1 TLRPVLYA
9 TASQERQYGLV
20 ERAGTVG
27 WPATQVVL
35 IDDDQGQSGS
45 RAHERPGF
53 QDLRGALALDQVG
66 IVLVLEV
73 ARWARNCSEWY
84 RVLEVAALA
93 GPLIGDID
101 GVYDPRDYHDRL
113 LLGLKGA
120 LSEAE
125 LYTLKTRLH
134 GGRLTKARQGTLV
147 QMLPVG
153 LVRPREGRVP
163 LDPHLDV
170 QTTVRTVL
178 GQLGGW
184 GGPAGG
190 WRPGRPSAVGGPG
203 LAPGGEDPGTGV
215 GQPASY
221 APLSHAHQSRL
232 CRGLRLWAPPPS
244 RGADPGRADA
254 ADPATGRGV
263 ASAGPGGLPRLHP
276 LGALGAQSGTPTPEP
291 MQVHSQPGYAAPR
304 DGAAAR
310 PRLLCPLW
318 APVDGPLWRECRL
331 RL

>member
-1 TLRPVLYA
+1 AGARRAPCAARAGPGCRGGAGRGWGGSGPPGSPGAGGGPGRCPCHIPRGSSCRSCTDSSSCGCWSKAVSHTCPRVRRPVMTPQPKILATHLARRAYVSVRQSTLRPVLYA

-66 IVLVLEV
+66 IVLGLEV
-73 ARWARNCSEWY
+73 ARLARNCSEWY

-170 QTTVRTVL
+170 QTTLRTVF
-178 GQLGGW
+178 
-184 GGPAGG
+184 
-190 WRPGRPSAVGGPG
+190 
-203 LAPGGEDPGTGV
+203 
-215 GQPASY
+215 
-221 APLSHAHQSRL
+221 
-232 CRGLRLWAPPPS
+232 
-244 RGADPGRADA
+244 
-254 ADPATGRGV
+254 
-263 ASAGPGGLPRLHP
+263 
-276 LGALGAQSGTPTPEP
+276 
-291 MQVHSQPGYAAPR
+291 
-304 DGAAAR
+304 
-310 PRLLCPLW
+310 
-318 APVDGPLWRECRL
+318 
-331 RL
+331 

>member
-1 TLRPVLYA
+1 MTPQPKILATHLARRAYVSVRQSTLRPVLYA

-66 IVLVLEV
+66 IVLGLEV
-73 ARWARNCSEWY
+73 ARLARNCSEWY

-170 QTTVRTVL
+170 QTTVRTVFEQFERL
-178 GQLGGW
+178 G
-184 GGPAGG
+184 
-190 WRPGRPSAVGGPG
+190 SAAAVLRYFRAHEVRMPR
-203 LAPGGEDPGTGV
+203 LVTDGEDLGTLV
-215 GQPASY
+215 WQPASY
-221 APLSHAHQSRL
+221 ATLSL
-232 CRGLRLWAPPPS
+232 MLTN
-244 RGADPGRADA
+244 
-254 ADPATGRGV
+254 PA
-263 ASAGPGGLPRLHP
+263 
-276 LGALGAQSGTPTPEP
+276 
-291 MQVHSQPGYAAPR
+291 YAAAFAFGRRHQAAGRIPGERTPR
-304 DGAAAR
+304 T
-310 PRLLCPLW
+310 RL
-318 APVDGPLWRECRL
+318 PVEEWPVLVQEVYPAYIPWER
-331 RL
+331 